1 MTYPIHAENPPVQ
14 NENERLRRAELER
27 LTGCPI
33 HHVIEGTCHEAGCQN
48 AALELQK
55 ELVFSE
61 ENCLRLRDVALD
73 EGGSRLPTEV
83 PPSPNGELP
92 RPEPGIR
99 PLYMRNGTPSYVRD
113 AAPIFQTKPR
123 LRCVL

>member
-1 MTYPIHAENPPVQ
+1 MTNLLTLSPIEQA
-14 NENERLRRAELER
+14 RRAELER

-48 AALELQK
+48 AALQMQK
-55 ELVFSE
+55 DFVFSE
-61 ENCLRLRDVALD
+61 DMCQRLREVALEEVAPPKAPAD
-73 EGGSRLPTEV
+73 LLRDTLPAY
-83 PPSPNGELP
+83 PK
-92 RPEPGIR
+92 
-99 PLYMRNGTPSYVRD
+99 D